1 MFQDFL
7 FIVNSHF
14 YKYIFMYVLKK
25 NISCPSH
32 VKVLNVL
39 LCTRWKVD
47 QLLLATLMHVASYDC

>member
-1 MFQDFL
+1 
-7 FIVNSHF
+7 
-14 YKYIFMYVLKK
+14 MYVLKK